1 MARCEAFSK
10 VGSEGHPELEQ
21 CNLNLVRWSWSDIG
35 NSNFKETKLV
45 QEQVHTAQRMLLHW
59 PLFSSCVEL
68 SQHVKSPEVPM
79 HAVACAFCVYS
90 DIEREYSVSLCTHRI
105 QNAIIHP
112 KLLSGMVCVCVNAC
126 IPGIH
131 RGCLEAVHV

>member
-1 MARCEAFSK
+1 
-10 VGSEGHPELEQ
+10 
-21 CNLNLVRWSWSDIG
+21 
-35 NSNFKETKLV
+35 
-45 QEQVHTAQRMLLHW
+45 
-59 PLFSSCVEL
+59 
-68 SQHVKSPEVPM
+68 M

-131 RGCLEAVHV
+131 IEAALKLYMYKVPTCDLE